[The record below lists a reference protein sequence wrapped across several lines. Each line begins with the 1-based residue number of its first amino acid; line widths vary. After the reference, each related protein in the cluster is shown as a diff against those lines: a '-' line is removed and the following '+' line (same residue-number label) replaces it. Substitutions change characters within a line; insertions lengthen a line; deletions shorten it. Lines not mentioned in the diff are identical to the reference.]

1 MNDTYDV
8 VVLGTG
14 LTECILSG
22 LLSIS
27 GKKVLHLDRN
37 SYYGGESASLN
48 LEQMFEKFRGKDVP
62 IPSTLGR
69 SRDYNIDLIPKFL
82 MANGRLKKIL
92 VATGITRY
100 NMEFMLID
108 GSFVLRDK
116 NIYKV
121 PCTAIEVAKSPLF
134 GSIFQIAEKGRAKK
148 LLTYVHGYVH
158 EDPNTWQGMDLS
170 KTTMDAVYKKFGVG
184 ENTIDF
190 LGHAVALHTNEGYLH
205 QPALPTVN
213 QLKLYAESLVM
224 FGNPPKSPYLYPLY
238 GLGELPQVFARL
250 CAVYGGTYM
259 LHKPVDKI
267 LYDENGRVSGVESE
281 GEVAKTT
288 VVIGDPSYFPDKV
301 RKVGKVI
308 RVICLLNH
316 PIPNTENAKSVQI
329 ILPQKQVGR
338 KHDIY
343 INNVSD
349 KHKVTPNNIYVAIVS
364 TTVETND
371 PEKEVEPGLALLGPI
386 LEKFVYIL
394 DSFEPLEDGRNDGVF
409 ISKSYDATAHF
420 ESCCADVISL
430 YERLTG
436 TPFNLEE
443 IEKKAKERQQQDA

>member
-14 LTECILSG
+14 LTECIISG

-48 LEQMFEKFRGKDVP
+48 LEQMYEKFRGPDAKP
-62 IPSTLGR
+62 PANLGR

-82 MANGRLKKIL
+82 MANGQLKKIL
-92 VATGITRY
+92 VATGVTRY

-108 GSFVLRDK
+108 GSYVLSGK
-116 NIYKV
+116 KIYKV
-121 PCTAIEVAKSPLF
+121 PCTPMEVATSPLLGF
-134 GSIFQIAEKGRAKK
+134 FEKGRAKK
-148 LLTYVHGYVH
+148 LLTYVHNYEQSKPETH
-158 EDPNTWQGMDLS
+158 QGMDLS
-170 KTTMDAVYKKFGVG
+170 KVPMIEVYKKFGVDQ
-184 ENTIDF
+184 NTIDF
-190 LGHAVALHTNEGYLH
+190 LGHSVALFTTDDYLN
-205 QPALPTVN
+205 QPALECVEK
-213 QLKLYAESLVM
+213 LKLYAESLAM
-224 FGNPPKSPYLYPLY
+224 FGKSPYLYPLY

-259 LHKPVDKI
+259 LNKPVDKI
-267 LYDENGRVSGVESE
+267 HYDESGHVVGVESE
-281 GEVAKTT
+281 GEVAKTR

-301 RKVGKVI
+301 RKTGKVI
-308 RVICLLNH
+308 RVICLMNH
-316 PIPNTENAKSVQI
+316 PIANTDNAKSAQI

-343 INNVSD
+343 INCISD
-349 KHKVTPNNIYVAIVS
+349 KHKVAPANMYVAIIS
-364 TTVETND
+364 TTVETDN
-371 PEKEVEPGLALLGPI
+371 PENEIKPAMDLLGPI

-394 DSFEPLEDGRNDGVF
+394 DTFEPLEDGRKDGVF
-409 ISKSYDATAHF
+409 ISRSYDPTAHF
-420 ESCCADVISL
+420 ESCCRDVISI

-436 TPFNLEE
+436 DQFSLATIEE
-443 IEKKAKERQQQDA
+443 KSKQRQEQAEM

>member
-1 MNDTYDV
+1 MNDNYDV
-8 VVLGTG
+8 IVLGTG
-14 LTECILSG
+14 LTECIISG

-48 LEQMFEKFRGKDVP
+48 LEQMYQKFRGNDIQP
-62 IPSTLGR
+62 PQSLGR
-69 SRDYNIDLIPKFL
+69 SRDYNIDLIPKYL

-116 NIYKV
+116 KIYKV
-121 PCTAIEVAKSPLF
+121 PCTAMEVAKSPLLGF
-134 GSIFQIAEKGRAKK
+134 FEKGRAKK
-148 LLTYVHGYVH
+148 LLSYVHAYKQ
-158 EDPNTWQGMDLS
+158 EDQSTWQGLDLT
-170 KTTMDAVYKKFGVG
+170 KATMDQVYKKFGVD

-190 LGHAVALHTNEGYLH
+190 LGHSVALHTNDAYLN
-205 QPALPTVN
+205 QPALPTVES
-213 QLKLYAESLVM
+213 LKLYADSLAM
-224 FGNPPKSPYLYPLY
+224 FGKSPYLYPLY

-267 LYDENGRVSGVESE
+267 LYDENGKVCGVESE
-281 GEVAKTT
+281 GEVAKSTI
-288 VVIGDPSYFPDKV
+288 VVGDPSYFQDKV
-301 RKVGKVI
+301 RKTGKVV

-316 PIPNTENAKSVQI
+316 PIPNTENSKSAQI

-343 INNVSD
+343 INCVSD

-364 TTVETND
+364 TTAETND

-386 LEKFVYIL
+386 LDKFVYVL
-394 DSFEPLEDGRNDGVF
+394 DTFEPLEDGRNDGVF
-409 ISKSYDATAHF
+409 ISKSYDPTAHF
-420 ESCCADVISL
+420 ESSCADVVSL
-430 YERLTG
+430 YERITG
-436 TPFNLEE
+436 NKFDLDE
-443 IEKKAKERQQQDA
+443 IERKAKERTQQQE